1 MKKQLFTLMAAGLPA
16 LATEMPPMIPDGP
29 VEYDTLTYE
38 ASSATQ
44 DYVPTEESMNP
55 YGTPAYDMPATA
67 PMAAPS
73 SERNGYVNLNVY
85 TSNYNVRGMGFCDHI
100 TEHGFSSLSGSYTF
114 PNRNFFGRGIQQ
126 RVSGEFGI
134 IWDAGCP
141 LGDTPMANV
150 HYAMGKEIFPNLLV
164 ELGTTYRRGGIEGYL
179 ARVHD
184 GVSHRATWEFDL
196 TITYNDHQKGFFGSA
211 TWGLGVW
218 GLTGS
223 YFDAEIGYRFT
234 DVINRGNFGSD
245 LEISAGIA
253 PSVKYWGS
261 HVEGVDAYRVKVALV
276 PFTNNGSMGR
286 DAKAQVKPW
295 IMGSWSGSNAGKLD
309 RYTGYGPVD
318 HFQITVGIDMGL
330 KF

>member
-1 MKKQLFTLMAAGLPA
+1 MKKQFFTLLAVGLPA

-29 VEYDTLTYE
+29 VEYDTMTYE
-38 ASSATQ
+38 PAADTQ
-44 DYVPTEESMNP
+44 EYVPTE
-55 YGTPAYDMPATA
+55 YGTSDYDTPAYDIPASL

-73 SERNGYVNLNVY
+73 SDRNGYLNLNVY
-85 TSNYNVRGMGFCDHI
+85 TSNYQVRGMGFSNRL
-100 TEHGFSSLSGSYTF
+100 TEHGFSSVNGSYTF
-114 PNRNFFGRGIQQ
+114 PNRNLFGRGIQQ

-150 HYAMGKEIFPNLLV
+150 HYALGKEIFPNLLV
-164 ELGTTYRRGGIEGYL
+164 ELGTTYRRGGIEGYM
-179 ARVHD
+179 ARYHD

-196 TITYNDHQKGFFGSA
+196 TLTYNDYQKGFFGSA

-234 DVINRGNFGSD
+234 DVINRGNFGTD

-261 HVEGVDAYRVKVALV
+261 KVEGVDAYRVKVALC
-276 PFTNNGSMGR
+276 PFTNSGSMGR
-286 DAKAQVKPW
+286 DGRAQVKPW
-295 IMGSWSGSNAGKLD
+295 IQCAWSGSNAAKLD
-309 RYTGYGPVD
+309 HYTGYGPVD

>member
-1 MKKQLFTLMAAGLPA
+1 MKKQLFTLLAASVPT

-29 VEYDTLTYE
+29 VEYEAMTYE
-38 ASSATQ
+38 PSAATQ
-44 DYVPTEESMNP
+44 DYVPGGYE
-55 YGTPAYDMPATA
+55 TPGYDIPATA
-67 PMAAPS
+67 PMYAPS
-73 SERNGYVNLNVY
+73 SERNGYLNLNVY
-85 TSNYNVRGMGFCDHI
+85 TTNYNVRGMGFCNHI
-100 TEHGFSSLSGSYTF
+100 TEHGFSSVNGSYTM
-114 PNRNFFGRGIQQ
+114 PNRNLFGRGIQQ

-150 HYAMGKEIFPNLLV
+150 HYAMGKEVFPNCLI
-164 ELGTTYRRGGIEGYL
+164 ELGTTFRRGGIEGYL
-179 ARVHD
+179 AHFHD
-184 GVSHRATWEFDL
+184 GTSHRATWEFDL

-234 DVINRGNFGSD
+234 DIINLGNFGSD
-245 LEISAGIA
+245 LELSAGIA

-261 HVEGVDAYRVKVALV
+261 KVEGVDAYRIKAALC
-276 PFTNNGSMGR
+276 PFTHNGSMGR
-286 DAKAQVKPW
+286 DGRAQLKPW
-295 IMGSWSGSNAGKLD
+295 IQCAWSGSNAGKLD
-309 RYTGYGPVD
+309 HYTGYGPVD
-318 HFQITVGIDMGL
+318 HFQITVGIDMGI

>member
-1 MKKQLFTLMAAGLPA
+1 MKKQLFTLLAASVPT

-29 VEYDTLTYE
+29 VEYEAMTYE
-38 ASSATQ
+38 PSAATQ
-44 DYVPTEESMNP
+44 DYVPSSYE
-55 YGTPAYDMPATA
+55 TPGYDIPATA
-67 PMAAPS
+67 PMYAPS
-73 SERNGYVNLNVY
+73 SERNGYLNLNVY
-85 TSNYNVRGMGFCDHI
+85 TTNYNVRGMGFCNHI
-100 TEHGFSSLSGSYTF
+100 TEHGFSSVNGSYTM
-114 PNRNFFGRGIQQ
+114 PNRNLFGRGIQQ

-150 HYAMGKEIFPNLLV
+150 HYAMGKEVFPNCLI
-164 ELGTTYRRGGIEGYL
+164 ELGTTFRRGGIEGYL
-179 ARVHD
+179 AHFHD
-184 GVSHRATWEFDL
+184 GTSHRATWEFDL

-234 DVINRGNFGSD
+234 DIINLGNFGSD
-245 LEISAGIA
+245 MELSAGIA

-261 HVEGVDAYRVKVALV
+261 KVEGVDAYRIKAALC
-276 PFTNNGSMGR
+276 PFTHNGSMGR
-286 DAKAQVKPW
+286 DGRAQLKPW
-295 IMGSWSGSNAGKLD
+295 IQCAWSGSNAGKLD
-309 RYTGYGPVD
+309 HYTGYGPVD
-318 HFQITVGIDMGL
+318 HFQITVGIDMGI

>member
-1 MKKQLFTLMAAGLPA
+1 MKKQLFTLLAASVPT

-29 VEYDTLTYE
+29 VEYEAMTYE
-38 ASSATQ
+38 PSAATQ
-44 DYVPTEESMNP
+44 DYVPSGYE
-55 YGTPAYDMPATA
+55 TPGYDIPATA
-67 PMAAPS
+67 PMYAPS
-73 SERNGYVNLNVY
+73 SERNGYLNLNVY
-85 TSNYNVRGMGFCDHI
+85 TTNYNVRGMGFCNHI
-100 TEHGFSSLSGSYTF
+100 TEHGFSSVNGSYTM
-114 PNRNFFGRGIQQ
+114 PNRNLFGRGIQQ

-150 HYAMGKEIFPNLLV
+150 HYAMGKEVFPNCLI
-164 ELGTTYRRGGIEGYL
+164 ELGTTFRRGGIEGYL
-179 ARVHD
+179 AHFHD
-184 GVSHRATWEFDL
+184 GTSHRATWEFDL

-234 DVINRGNFGSD
+234 DIINLGNFGSD
-245 LEISAGIA
+245 LELSAGIA

-261 HVEGVDAYRVKVALV
+261 KVEGVDAYRIKAALC
-276 PFTNNGSMGR
+276 PFTHNGSMGR
-286 DAKAQVKPW
+286 DGRAQLKPW
-295 IMGSWSGSNAGKLD
+295 IQCAWSGSNAGKLD
-309 RYTGYGPVD
+309 HYTGYGPVD
-318 HFQITVGIDMGL
+318 HFQITVGIDMGI